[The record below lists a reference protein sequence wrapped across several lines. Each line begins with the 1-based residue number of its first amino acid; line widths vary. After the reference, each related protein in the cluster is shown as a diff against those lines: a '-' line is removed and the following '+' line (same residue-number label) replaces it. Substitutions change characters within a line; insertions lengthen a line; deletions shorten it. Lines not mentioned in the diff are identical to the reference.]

1 MSIGRILS
9 GGINAFLRLNPVTAA
24 PMAAIDMLKS
34 LTGGGSSGVSSF
46 AAGAGGVGAGL
57 AALTSILN
65 PSSILGRGV
74 ANTVGQSLPQLF
86 TPNVAGVLQSSSLAT
101 TIANTFGG
109 GNVNGTLQT
118 VASTMGTSESQVVAN
133 MGPGVRDMYNQ
144 LLKDDPKQ
152 ARAFLIQE
160 MMASLKLMGE
170 ILSNVSK
177 TRSEISMTFAR
188 NARA

>member
-1 MSIGRILS
+1 MNIGRLLS
-9 GGINAFLRLNPVTAA
+9 TGINAFLKINPATAPIMGA
-24 PMAAIDMLKS
+24 VDVLKS
-34 LTGGGSSGVSSF
+34 VLGGNNSASTFTAGTGV
-46 AAGAGGVGAGL
+46 AAGL
-57 AALTSILN
+57 TALTSILN
-65 PSSILGRGV
+65 PSSIIGRGL
-74 ANTVGQSLPQLF
+74 ANTVGQALPQVF
-86 TPNVAGVLQSSSLAT
+86 TPQVAQVLQSSSLAT
-101 TIANTFGG
+101 TVANTFGG

-188 NARA
+188 NSRA